1 MGRTALSKRELQRAG
16 VLARVKAGELRLKDA
31 AELMWL
37 SYRQGKRLWMRYQAG
52 GAAKLKHGN
61 AGRRSNRRRPDK
73 ERRKILGKVEDK
85 YGGFG
90 PTLAAEHL
98 ASEDQLQVHPET
110 LRRWM
115 LAAGLWK
122 RARKRKAHRKRRDR
136 RAHFGELVQM
146 DGSFHEWYQ
155 ERGAEACLMNMV
167 DDATSTVEARLGDAE
182 TIWAAARVLRQWIEK
197 YGVPLALYT
206 DWKNVYLREPTEKE
220 LLHGKVPVTQFGRMC
235 QKLDIRIIAAN
246 SPQAK
251 GRVERG
257 NGTHQDRLIKKM
269 GRNKIRTHAAAN
281 EFLQQQ
287 YLADHNRRFAR
298 VPAQPQDYHRKAP
311 SARELEQVF
320 CLETERSISNDW
332 VVRYENR
339 YFQLERTSDYPPR
352 QAKVTVCE
360 WEDGRIEIRYQ
371 SKARPH
377 REIAAPEPQPVAIGE
392 RKPPKASR
400 WKPPVDHPWKARPML
415 RATAFASALTA
426 RPAASQG
433 SASAA
438 ARNIARTGEG
448 RTEKGT
454 LLSR

>member
-1 MGRTALSKRELQRAG
+1 LGRTALSKRELRRAG

-31 AELMWL
+31 GELMRL
-37 SYRQGKRLWMRYQAG
+37 SYRQAKRLWKRYCAG
-52 GAAKLKHGN
+52 GAARLKHGN
-61 AGRRSNRRRPDK
+61 AGRVSNRRRPEK
-73 ERRKILGKVEDK
+73 QRRKILRKVQEK
-85 YGGFG
+85 YKGFG

-98 ASEDQLQVHPET
+98 ASEDQLSVHPET

-115 LAAGLWK
+115 LSEGLWSK
-122 RARKRKAHRKRRDR
+122 ARKRKQHRKRRDR

-146 DGSFHEWYQ
+146 DGSFHDWYQ
-155 ERGAEACLMNMV
+155 GRAEKACLMNMV
-167 DDATSTVEARLGDAE
+167 DDATSTVEARLGDEE
-182 TIWAAARVLRQWIEK
+182 TIWAAARVLRQWIDK

-206 DWKNVYLREPTEKE
+206 DWKNVYVREPSEKE

-269 GRNKIRTHAAAN
+269 GRKKICTHEAAN
-281 EFLQQQ
+281 EFLQQH
-287 YLADHNRRFAR
+287 YLPDHNTRFAR
-298 VPAQPQDYHRKAP
+298 DSASPQDYHRKAP
-311 SARELEQVF
+311 KAGDLDQVF

-360 WEDGRIEIRYQ
+360 WEDGRIEIRYKG
-371 SKARPH
+371 KARPH
-377 REIAAPEPQPVAIGE
+377 REIEGPELRESATIE
-392 RKPPKASR
+392 TRKKPPRASR
-400 WKPPVDHPWKARPML
+400 WKPPADHPWKQPGPAARAMQ
-415 RATAFASALTA
+415 RTAASAS
-426 RPAASQG
+426 P
-433 SASAA
+433 
-438 ARNIARTGEG
+438 
-448 RTEKGT
+448 
-454 LLSR
+454 